1 MPMAAGEARR
11 FRKTAILRTASI
23 KRRLKEPGVRYKPQ
37 RVVRLLERRD
47 STTAQ
52 RREKP
57 QTVTSMRQRMAK
69 PTPTLGAVGS
79 RREEVRRTVLPLPRA
94 GGGRKRAADHQPSAE
109 AAAEG
114 LKPEGALLR
123 STGPKA
129 PGETG
134 VPGWQPETKK
144 RREAGIAKKSVGT
157 QSES

>member
-109 AAAEG
+109 AAA
-114 LKPEGALLR
+114 GAGHPGRPVLVGR
-123 STGPKA
+123 RAKGPRVA
-129 PGETG
+129 GET
-134 VPGWQPETKK
+134 PIQPRTETSLGG
-144 RREAGIAKKSVGT
+144 GIRQVSVR
-157 QSES
+157 